1 MFYLLYIMANTLF
14 DQVEKVQWCY
24 QYARVDPQLNKTLND
39 KYASYFMADAFRNN
53 LDYNDGHIFIT

>member
-1 MFYLLYIMANTLF
+1 MFYLLYVMANTLF
-14 DQVEKVQWCY
+14 DQVEKVQWCC
-24 QYARVDPQLNKTLND
+24 QYAWFDPQLNKTLND